1 MFRTWRGGL
10 APFGTSHTKI
20 PRVRKAAVR
29 RAAVERKTSE
39 TEVRVELSLDGSGRS
54 EVQTG
59 IPFLDHMLDQ
69 LARHG
74 FLDLKVS
81 AKGDLEVDFHHTV
94 EDLGICLGKALREA
108 IGDASGL
115 RRFGHAQIPMD
126 DSLVS
131 VSMDISGR
139 PYLVY
144 RVATGT
150 DRVGNFPV
158 ELVREFFRAVSTHAG
173 ITLHIHALEGQEA
186 HHTVEATFKA
196 FARALAEAGKRDERM
211 KGIPSTKGSL

>member
-1 MFRTWRGGL
+1 MKDL
-10 APFGTSHTKI
+10 L
-20 PRVRKAAVR
+20 RKAQ
-29 RAAVERKTSE
+29 VERKTSE
-39 TEVRVELSLDGSGRS
+39 TEVRVELCLDGSGRT
-54 EVQTG
+54 EVDTG
-59 IPFLDHMLDQ
+59 IPFLDHMLGQ

-74 FLDLKVS
+74 LLDLNVW
-81 AKGDLEVDFHHTV
+81 AKGDLQVDFHHTV

-108 IGDASGL
+108 IGDAFGI

-144 RVATGT
+144 RVPTRT
-150 DRVGNFPV
+150 ERVGNFPV
-158 ELVREFFRAVSTHAG
+158 GLVQEFFRAVSVHAG

-186 HHTVEATFKA
+186 HHTLEATFKA
-196 FARALAEAGKRDERM
+196 FARALAEALERDERM
-211 KGIPSTKGSL
+211 KGVPSTKGTLESSPRERIEL

>member
-1 MFRTWRGGL
+1 MKDL
-10 APFGTSHTKI
+10 L
-20 PRVRKAAVR
+20 RKAR
-29 RAAVERKTSE
+29 VERKTSE
-39 TEVRVELSLDGSGRS
+39 TEVRVELCLDGSGRTD
-54 EVQTG
+54 VDTG
-59 IPFLDHMLDQ
+59 IPFLDHMLGQ

-74 FLDLKVS
+74 LLDLNVS
-81 AKGDLEVDFHHTV
+81 AKGDLQVDFHHTV

-108 IGDASGL
+108 IGDAFGI

-144 RVATGT
+144 RVPTRT
-150 DRVGNFPV
+150 ERVGNFPV
-158 ELVREFFRAVSTHAG
+158 GLVQEFFRAVSVHAG

-196 FARALAEAGKRDERM
+196 FARALAEALERDERM
-211 KGIPSTKGSL
+211 KGVPSTKGSLESFPRERIEL